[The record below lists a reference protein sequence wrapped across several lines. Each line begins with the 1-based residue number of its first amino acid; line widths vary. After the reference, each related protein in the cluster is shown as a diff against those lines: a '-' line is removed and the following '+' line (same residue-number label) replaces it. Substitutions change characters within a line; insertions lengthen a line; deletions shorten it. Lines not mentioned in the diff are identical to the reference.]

1 MQLSEQD
8 KVRFLQEAAIL
19 GQFQHPNIVRLHGVV
34 TVSDPVM
41 ILLELMKKGDLKKY
55 LQTLQPA

>member
-1 MQLSEQD
+1 M
-8 KVRFLQEAAIL
+8 RFLQEAATI

-41 ILLELMKKGDLKKY
+41 ILLELMKKGDLKDY
-55 LQTLQPA
+55 LQTLQPV